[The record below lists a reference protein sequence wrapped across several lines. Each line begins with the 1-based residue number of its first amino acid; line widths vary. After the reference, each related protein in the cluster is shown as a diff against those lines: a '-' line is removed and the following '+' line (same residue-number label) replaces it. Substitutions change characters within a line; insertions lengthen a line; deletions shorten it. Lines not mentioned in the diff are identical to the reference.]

1 MWYTVGAFP
10 AASDIDGILA
20 FSHSST
26 THNGNGASAG
36 LVNMVKKIMILAGAP
51 EHRTLDWE
59 DGRLLDTFLSAFATF
74 ATQPESPPT
83 APIGTDPGS
92 SSDNAV
98 WRSIPL
104 HKARL
109 ETGLSQV
116 HGLEYAH
123 YGDPEFFETA
133 SFSTTAST
141 EMPATD
147 PASQSILNQFYDHSL
162 AIHDDIPS
170 SQLPSGS
177 FSTVVSS
184 FNTTDDISRDGSVE
198 ASSFAPGHHLHAP
211 DIAHLSDLDD
221 IPSAA
226 YLQSI
231 SPQTMTVNL
240 IVGVISIAEPRTVK
254 TRWGSTKSLV
264 ELLVG
269 DETKSGFTITFWL
282 TSDSESN
289 AHDSGSAESTLRCLR
304 RQDIVLLRNVALG
317 AFMNKVHGHSLRK
330 GLTKVD
336 LLYRRRL
343 DGDDV
348 SGLYSTKQL
357 SSKRPGHPQLKKT
370 KRVWEWVM
378 NFVGRGATSLGKQK
392 LRSRTPHVDDQQ
404 FLALD
409 AFIALVLFSRHHSAI
424 SPAIPAPRSEP
435 ATHACQKSPLGGD
448 VIVVLRTGA
457 TEALEKLPV
466 HSETILTCVSDY
478 VIYSDMEE
486 DIEGNHVYD
495 VLDQVNDT
503 IKYTVPEFKLYN
515 HLRASGRRGL
525 NYQTM
530 FGSGPSGALENP
542 GWKLDKWKFLPMA
555 DWALQHRPNVKWFVF
570 IESDTYMIWHNML
583 EYLSRFNASRP
594 HYLGK
599 HMYIGDV
606 IFAHGKSGFALSNP
620 APRTVTGYWRE
631 HRDQFDQYTERE
643 WASDMILGK
652 ALKDVGVDMR

>member
-1 MWYTVGAFP
+1 MA
-10 AASDIDGILA
+10 
-20 FSHSST
+20 
-26 THNGNGASAG
+26 
-36 LVNMVKKIMILAGAP
+36 KKIMILAGAP
-51 EHRTLDWE
+51 ENRTLDWE

-74 ATQPESPPT
+74 ATQPESAPT

-104 HKARL
+104 CKARL

-116 HGLEYAH
+116 HELEYAR

-141 EMPATD
+141 EMRSTD

-184 FNTTDDISRDGSVE
+184 FNTTEDISREDSVE
-198 ASSFAPGHHLHAP
+198 ASSFARGHHMHAP
-211 DIAHLSDLDD
+211 DTAHLSDLDD

-282 TSDSESN
+282 ASDSESN
-289 AHDSGSAESTLRCLR
+289 AHDSGSAQSTLRCLR

-343 DGDDV
+343 DRDDV

-378 NFVGRGATSLGKQK
+378 NFVGGGGTSLGKRK
-392 LRSRTPHVDDQQ
+392 LRSRTMRDWEMP
-404 FLALD
+404 
-409 AFIALVLFSRHHSAI
+409 
-424 SPAIPAPRSEP
+424 PA
-435 ATHACQKSPLGGD
+435 
-448 VIVVLRTGA
+448 
-457 TEALEKLPV
+457 
-466 HSETILTCVSDY
+466 
-478 VIYSDMEE
+478 
-486 DIEGNHVYD
+486 
-495 VLDQVNDT
+495 DT
-503 IKYTVPEFKLYN
+503 
-515 HLRASGRRGL
+515 
-525 NYQTM
+525 Q
-530 FGSGPSGALENP
+530 
-542 GWKLDKWKFLPMA
+542 
-555 DWALQHRPNVKWFVF
+555 
-570 IESDTYMIWHNML
+570 
-583 EYLSRFNASRP
+583 
-594 HYLGK
+594 
-599 HMYIGDV
+599 
-606 IFAHGKSGFALSNP
+606 
-620 APRTVTGYWRE
+620 
-631 HRDQFDQYTERE
+631 
-643 WASDMILGK
+643 
-652 ALKDVGVDMR
+652 